1 MNCTVM
7 GSCWSTVKK
16 IQDIKYHW
24 YSEICCEIWFKLI
37 PQFKH
42 TYVHA
47 GHSGTTQSF
56 LSWILIHLLH
66 LASRQPWRMHIC
78 FIKLTTNVNFK
89 WYSSWYCCIYD
100 TSECDI
106 SAYGY
111 TCRSKEHKN
120 MYSLYIYYYD
130 WLSLFSQ
137 VNDGCAIL
145 GHTCNWNQL

>member
-16 IQDIKYHW
+16 IQDIKYHR
-24 YSEICCEIWFKLI
+24 YSEICCEIWINLI
-37 PQFKH
+37 PQFKS

-47 GHSGTTQSF
+47 GHSGTAQSF

-78 FIKLTTNVNFK
+78 FIKLITNVNFT

-120 MYSLYIYYYD
+120 MYCIHCTYITMTD
-130 WLSLFSQ
+130 NHFF
-137 VNDGCAIL
+137 
-145 GHTCNWNQL
+145 HR